1 MSNVS
6 AVPQAE
12 WRTGSADRS
21 AVALD
26 AVERLAAWNVR
37 SSFVG
42 LWFRT
47 TFDQLD
53 AEDEARVVIDYDE
66 SAGLLSFD
74 AWVGDRRVYGADDF
88 TG

>member
-1 MSNVS
+1 
-6 AVPQAE
+6 VPQAE
-12 WRTGSADRS
+12 WRTGREDRN

-26 AVERLAAWNVR
+26 AVERLAGWNVR

-42 LWFRT
+42 LWFRAAL
-47 TFDQLD
+47 DQLE
-53 AEDEARVVIDYDE
+53 AEDEARLVIDYDE

-74 AWVGDRRVYGADDF
+74 AWVGERRVYGADDF